1 MSECE
6 SWKSNLTLDVVK
18 FIKNYFFSNIDDWSI
33 DYLSI
38 NHPWHKK
45 KPNEIKWNEFTVRN
59 TKYYIS
65 EYTTNQTNF
74 QNPLLFIYVNFFFH
88 NWFWFSFVFCYWTSI
103 IGYDD
108 DDDVSVYLNQNFGH
122 VFFLHN
128 LIHRDRNVQSSR
140 MGCIFFFFKYHIYTK
155 SLPKLFFLYIWIFSS
170 NQ

>member
-1 MSECE
+1 MSECVRVG
-6 SWKSNLTLDVVK
+6 KSNLTLDVVK
-18 FIKNYFFSNIDDWSI
+18 FIKNYLFFFEYRWLIDWLFVNKSS
-33 DYLSI
+33 LT
-38 NHPWHKK
+38 PKTKK

-59 TKYYIS
+59 TKSVISVKILYYLYMWI
-65 EYTTNQTNF
+65 
-74 QNPLLFIYVNFFFH
+74 FFFLQLIL
-88 NWFWFSFVFCYWTSI
+88 VLIRFCYWTSI

-155 SLPKLFFLYIWIFSS
+155 SLPKLFFLYIFEFLL
-170 NQ
+170 Q